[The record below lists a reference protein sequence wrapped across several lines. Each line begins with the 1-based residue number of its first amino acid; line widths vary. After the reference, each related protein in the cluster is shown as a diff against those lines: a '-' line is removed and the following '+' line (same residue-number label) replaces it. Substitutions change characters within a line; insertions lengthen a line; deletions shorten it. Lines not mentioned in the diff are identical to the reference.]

1 MFTGESER
9 GAGGSSK
16 KLAQTN
22 RSDGSVNAARV
33 NVQILDVICNAL
45 HALNGRFARARV
57 NIDRVRARGSSI
69 DRTHEASKRE
79 ANRSHGM
86 HASDR
91 A

>member
-9 GAGGSSK
+9 GAGVSSK

-22 RSDGSVNAARV
+22 RSDGSVNTARV
-33 NVQILDVICNAL
+33 NVQILDALCNAR
-45 HALNGRFARARV
+45 HALVDLLELVSTSIGFARV
-57 NIDRVRARGSSI
+57 GPSI

-86 HASDR
+86 HASGR